1 MIRRLGSG
9 PTFSSLR
16 VRNYRLFFYGQTVS
30 VSGTWM
36 QTVAQG
42 WLVLD
47 LRHSGTAL
55 GFVTAA
61 RFLPMMLFA
70 PWGGLVADRVDKR
83 RLLYLTQ
90 VLSGLL
96 ALVLSALVFTHRIN
110 IWLILVIALALG
122 GVNVFDNPTR
132 QSFIAEMVP
141 PEELGNAVTLNS
153 ITVNLARVIGP
164 AVAGLIIATLGLA
177 PCFALNGASFAAVL
191 ISLAMMRPGE
201 LFPAPRVSRQPG
213 QVRAGLRYVA
223 RSPELLVPLFMITV
237 VGTLAWEFQ
246 VSLPL
251 MAKYTYHG
259 GAGTYGTMLAFMG
272 AGAVLGGMRTARL
285 AGRRAVTLARSSIAW
300 GLAIL
305 AAALAP
311 TLEIEYAVLL
321 LVGYGSISF
330 NSMAKTTLQ
339 LAAAPPMRGRVMAL
353 WSVAW
358 LGSTPIGGP
367 IVGWVG
373 QSFGARWSL
382 IIGGIPTLLV
392 GLAAYRSLAAIDRR
406 AGDVPSPAEQAVAG
420 LAAPEGASATEP

>member
-1 MIRRLGSG
+1 
-9 PTFSSLR
+9 
-16 VRNYRLFFYGQTVS
+16 
-30 VSGTWM
+30 
-36 QTVAQG
+36 
-42 WLVLD
+42 
-47 LRHSGTAL
+47 
-55 GFVTAA
+55 
-61 RFLPMMLFA
+61 
-70 PWGGLVADRVDKR
+70 
-83 RLLYLTQ
+83 
-90 VLSGLL
+90 
-96 ALVLSALVFTHRIN
+96 
-110 IWLILVIALALG
+110 
-122 GVNVFDNPTR
+122 VNVFDNPTR

-141 PEELGNAVTLNS
+141 SEELGNAVTLNS

-177 PCFALNGASFAAVL
+177 PCFALNGASFAAVVV
-191 ISLAMMRPGE
+191 SLAMMRTAE
-201 LFPAPRVSRQPG
+201 LFPAPRETRQPG

-223 RSPELLVPLFMITV
+223 RTPELLVPLFMITV

-251 MAKYTYHG
+251 MARYAYHG

-285 AGRRAVTLARSSIAW
+285 AGRRAVSLARSSIAW
-300 GLAIL
+300 GLAIV

-311 TLEIEYAVLL
+311 TLRIDYAVLL

-339 LAAAPPMRGRVMAL
+339 LAAAPAMRGRVMAL

-358 LGSTPIGGP
+358 LGSTPVGGP

-373 QSFGARWSL
+373 QTFGARWSL
-382 IIGGIPTLLV
+382 IIGGVPTVLV

-406 AGDVPSPAEQAVAG
+406 AAGVAPSPDEQAEAG
-420 LAAPEGASATEP
+420 LAAPEGAAATEP